1 MLKSLPKR
9 VAALGL
15 AATIAVTGV
24 AASSSPARADN
35 DNLLRFL
42 GGAAAIAII
51 AGAVEANRN
60 TRHHGHTYVPA
71 QPPVTRYGYGYGYTP
86 PPPPP
91 VPVPLLPN
99 RRLTLPGSCFNWF
112 EGPNGR
118 VRGFGA
124 HCLYQ
129 HGNGYASLPNSC
141 RDEVFTYHGWR
152 DVYDAQCLYRHGYVR
167 S

>member
-1 MLKSLPKR
+1 MLKSLPK
-9 VAALGL
+9 GL
-15 AATIAVTGV
+15 AAMGLAAVLAVTGV
-24 AASSSPARADN
+24 AASSTPARADN
-35 DNLLRFL
+35 DAFLQFL

-51 AGAVEANRN
+51 AGAVENQRD
-60 TRHHGHTYVPA
+60 RRYHGHGHALVPV
-71 QPPVTRYGYGYGYTP
+71 QPPVTRYGYGY
-86 PPPPP
+86 PPPP
-91 VPVPLLPN
+91 VVPVPIVPAP
-99 RRLTLPGSCFNWF
+99 RLTLPGSCYDWF

-118 VRGFGA
+118 TRGFGA

-152 DVYDAQCLYRHGYVR
+152 DVYDAQCLYRHGYTR